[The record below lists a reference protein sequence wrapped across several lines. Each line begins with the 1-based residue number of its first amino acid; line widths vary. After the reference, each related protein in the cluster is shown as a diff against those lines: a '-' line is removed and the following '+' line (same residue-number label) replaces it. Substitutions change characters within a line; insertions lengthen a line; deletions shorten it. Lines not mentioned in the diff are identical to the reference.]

1 MEEKQMIPEIKTI
14 LYATDLSKNAVHAF
28 SYAATLANRF
38 DASINIL
45 HVIEKLSHNASVR
58 ISQMMGEDKW
68 KSIQEENVRKV
79 RDEINSRLDAFCDM
93 MKTKLTDC
101 PFIVSDIHV
110 AHGEPV
116 ERILH
121 LADKTASD
129 LIVMGTHGQGLVA
142 DAMLGS
148 TARRVVRR
156 SVLPVLTIRL
166 PK

>member
-1 MEEKQMIPEIKTI
+1 MEEKQMIPEINTI
-14 LYATDLSKNAVHAF
+14 LYATDLSKNAAHAF

-38 DASINIL
+38 GASINIL

-68 KSIQEENVRKV
+68 KSIQEDNVRKV
-79 RDEINSRLDAFCDM
+79 RDEINRRLDAFCDM
-93 MKTKLTDC
+93 MKTKLADC
-101 PFIVSDIHV
+101 PFIVADIYV
-110 AHGEPV
+110 EHGEPV
-116 ERILH
+116 ERILY
-121 LADKTASD
+121 LADKTTSD

-156 SVLPVLTIRL
+156 SALPVLTIRL
-166 PK
+166 PD